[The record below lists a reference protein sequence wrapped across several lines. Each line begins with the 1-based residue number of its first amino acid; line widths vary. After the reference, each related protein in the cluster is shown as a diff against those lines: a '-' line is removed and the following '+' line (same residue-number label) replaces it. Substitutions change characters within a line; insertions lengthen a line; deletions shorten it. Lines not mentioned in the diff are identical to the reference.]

1 MVPSDESTAAEAAT
15 APAAAELKAAPV
27 IGSALGAVEGLSEL
41 QNAPVDTTG
50 LQGRLAADTPPTPA
64 GPTEPVQIPA
74 SLLLRVRQVL
84 GEDGDLGAF
93 VTRAILSELQR
104 NGA

>member
-50 LQGRLAADTPPTPA
+50 LQGRLPADTPPIPA

-84 GEDGDLGAF
+84 GQGVDPTSF
-93 VTRAILSELQR
+93 VARAISNELGRQ
-104 NGA
+104 GG